1 MALAIATNYAALKA
15 AIAANR
21 SSKGMETSM
30 ARLSSGN
37 RINSASDDAA
47 GVAIAS
53 RLTADIRGTDQAIRN
68 ALDGQALLDTA
79 EGAHKE
85 IENILQRMREVSVQA
100 ANDTNNQQ
108 DRDNLQAELN
118 ALSNEIDRIAGTTT
132 WAGTGL
138 LNGDGTG
145 GPGTAADFSFQVGA
159 NTSQADRISVQI
171 GAMSTEALGFDS
183 TAAVAA
189 VPQIGGEAQPV
200 TISGG
205 TNSTA
210 AGPVFSLDKTTVTSG
225 GNPQA
230 VTIAAGTQTT
240 AAGSIITLDA
250 GTTTISTDTVTHV
263 ATTTAVTGA
272 TATDPATTV
281 TTTTTN
287 VHTRTGGTA
296 EDPTIAGGNQTT
308 TTGNVISLDLNTP
321 TEFTPTKAGA
331 EFQVN
336 TYTSGYQM
344 LPKITNLSDGG
355 YVVTWTSQAQDDSS
369 GSYAKGVYG
378 QRYDASGSTVGSEF
392 LINTTVV
399 NQQGYPAI
407 TSFLD
412 GGFTVIWESYGQE
425 SQSGIFGQRYDA
437 SASTVGSEFHV
448 NTYTSSYQSVADI
461 TSLSD
466 DSFVVTWQSYHQDG
480 DEYGI
485 YGQKYDSSGNV
496 SGSEFQISTS
506 TSGRQEQ
513 AQVTALLDGGFV
525 VAWQDDSGLDGSDLG
540 IFGQRYDKYG
550 NTVASEFQ
558 INTHTSDGQE
568 QVHVEGLKDGGFVA
582 SWGSYYQDG
591 SQSGVYAQRYSASG
605 ETLGSEFRVNTYT
618 NSYQL
623 APSISSLPDG
633 GFIASWQSNGQ
644 DGTTASIYGQRY
656 DSSGNAIG
664 SEFKI
669 NTYVSG
675 AQGSPEVSVLADSS
689 FVVVWQDE
697 TGQDGSSTGA
707 YGQRFDAAYETPL
720 ASNASVVVN
729 GKTLTV
735 DLSSHHN
742 GSINDHFAAAAT
754 IASAINN
761 DSDLQTAGYHATV
774 ATVDQVNAGTHA
786 AGDVIITRAHIPDE
800 TITTDTTSATT
811 TIGAALSMTPT
822 KLGEEFQVN
831 TYTSGTQNGTAVTS
845 LNDGGC
851 LITWTSNG
859 QDASGYFN
867 IYGQRYD
874 KWGNTVGSEFQIN
887 TYTSGHQWS
896 PSTASLANGDVV
908 VTWSSEGGSG
918 GGMGGGNQE
927 EILAQIFDSS
937 GSKVGS
943 EIRVNELMSGRQLY
957 SEVTPLS
964 DGFVVTWQEANG
976 ANIFGRVFD
985 ASGNPISSEFQVDS
999 TAGDQSYPSVTNL
1012 KDGGFVIA
1020 YNSWLSDSDGWG
1032 VVGQRYDASGNTIGS
1047 EFQINSYTSSHQ
1059 WNGGAATGIDFLA
1072 NGGFVA
1078 TWMGPAVGGNNDEI
1092 LAQVFDA
1099 SGNKVGSEIWVNTTI
1114 DQRQMH
1120 PSVRSLSDGS
1130 FIVTWQSYVQ
1140 DGSEW
1145 GTYGQRFDVSG
1156 TKLGSEFQVNT
1167 NTSSNQSLPVIAPLA
1182 EGGFTI
1188 AWQSDSQDG
1197 SEEGV
1202 YAQRFASPTPSG
1214 TVTTTD
1220 HTVSTVT
1227 GSTTGEA
1234 PFGSDV
1240 SFGVGGKTLTVDL
1253 SAHHDG
1259 SNNDYYG
1266 AAEAIAT
1273 AINGDSDLQALGYS
1287 AAAAI
1292 LAEVNAGT
1300 YAAGDIIITRAD
1312 TPTITTNTLVGNA
1325 ASFVVEG
1332 ITVNTDLSAY
1342 SADLSGAAAAV
1353 ASDINADAALQA
1365 LDYSATA
1372 DANNPGD
1379 FIISRANTPI
1389 TQAYVAATPATTAMT
1404 LASGGSAR
1412 GATAKIDAA
1421 ITTVNI
1427 QRSELGAVSNRLNH
1441 TVNNLTNISANLSA
1455 ARGGI
1460 EDADFAL
1467 ETTQLAKLQIL
1478 NQAATAMLAQAN
1490 ASKQNILSLLQQ

>member
-1 MALAIATNYAALKA
+1 
-15 AIAANR
+15 
-21 SSKGMETSM
+21 M

-145 GPGTAADFSFQVGA
+145 GPGTAADFSFQIGA

-287 VHTRTGGTA
+287 VHNRTGGTA

-412 GGFTVIWESYGQE
+412 GGFTAIWESYGQE

-675 AQGSPEVSVLADSS
+675 AQGSPEVSVLADGS

-1332 ITVNTDLSAY
+1332 ITVNTNLSAY
-1342 SADLSGAAAAV
+1342 NADLSGAAAAV

-1372 DANNPGD
+1372 DTSNPGD
-1379 FIISRANTPI
+1379 IIITRANTPI
-1389 TQAYVAATPATTAMT
+1389 TQAYVATAPATTAMS

-1412 GATAKIDAA
+1412 AAMAKIDAA
-1421 ITTVNI
+1421 IKTVNV

-1441 TVNNLTNISANLSA
+1441 TVKNLTNISANLSA

-1460 EDADFAL
+1460 EDADFAH

>member
-1 MALAIATNYAALKA
+1 MALAIATNNAALKA
-15 AIAANR
+15 AIAADR
-21 SSKGMETSM
+21 SNKDMETSM

-100 ANDTNNQQ
+100 GNDTNNQQ

-118 ALSNEIDRIAGTTT
+118 ALSTEIDRIAGTTT

-145 GPGTAADFSFQVGA
+145 GAGTASDFSFQVGA
-159 NTSQADRISVQI
+159 NTSEADRISVQI

-200 TISGG
+200 TIASG

-210 AGPVFSLDKTTVTSG
+210 SGSLFSLDNNTVTSG
-225 GNPQA
+225 GDPQA

-272 TATDPATTV
+272 TATDPETTV
-281 TTTTTN
+281 TTTTTK

-296 EDPTIAGGNQTT
+296 ADPTIAGGNQIT

-336 TYTSGYQM
+336 THTNGEQRAPVVANLVNGGFVVAWGDQSNADGDGNGVFGQMYDAFGNTVGSEFQINTHINSNQRYPSISGLSDGGFVVTWHSISQDGDDDGVFGQRYDASGNASGPEFQINTHTTSYQQFSSVTS
-344 LPKITNLSDGG
+344 LNDGGFVVTWHSDQDGGWGVYGQRFDSSGNASGAEFKINSTSTNYLLYPSVSGFSDGGFIATWYGHGDKDTNGDGVYGQRYDQYGNTIGSEFLINTEKSGNQIQPAVTALSNGGFVATWTSAGQDANGEGVYAQRYNASGEKDGSEFRVNTDQNGDERYSEVTSLTDGG
-355 YVVTWTSQAQDDSS
+355 YVVTWYSNTHTDDTN
-369 GSYAKGVYG
+369 YGVHG
-378 QRYDASGSTVGSEF
+378 QRFDASGAAVGSQF
-392 LINTTVV
+392 LVNSTTT
-399 NQQGYPAI
+399 NAQIYPMIAA
-407 TSFLD
+407 LAD
-412 GGFTVIWESYGQE
+412 
-425 SQSGIFGQRYDA
+425 SG
-437 SASTVGSEFHV
+437 
-448 NTYTSSYQSVADI
+448 
-461 TSLSD
+461 
-466 DSFVVTWQSYHQDG
+466 FVVTWQSY
-480 DEYGI
+480 
-485 YGQKYDSSGNV
+485 
-496 SGSEFQISTS
+496 
-506 TSGRQEQ
+506 
-513 AQVTALLDGGFV
+513 L
-525 VAWQDDSGLDGSDLG
+525 
-540 IFGQRYDKYG
+540 
-550 NTVASEFQ
+550 
-558 INTHTSDGQE
+558 
-568 QVHVEGLKDGGFVA
+568 
-582 SWGSYYQDG
+582 QDG
-591 SQSGVYAQRYSASG
+591 SNYGIFAQRF
-605 ETLGSEFRVNTYT
+605 E
-618 NSYQL
+618 
-623 APSISSLPDG
+623 
-633 GFIASWQSNGQ
+633 
-644 DGTTASIYGQRY
+644 
-656 DSSGNAIG
+656 
-664 SEFKI
+664 
-669 NTYVSG
+669 
-675 AQGSPEVSVLADSS
+675 
-689 FVVVWQDE
+689 
-697 TGQDGSSTGA
+697 
-707 YGQRFDAAYETPL
+707 AAYETPL

-742 GSINDHFAAAAT
+742 GSVNDHYGAAAA

-831 TYTSGTQNGTAVTS
+831 TFTSGTQNGTAVTS

-1047 EFQINSYTSSHQ
+1047 EFQINSYTSSYQ
-1059 WNGGAATGIDFLA
+1059 WNGGAATWIDFLA

-1273 AINGDSDLQALGYS
+1273 AINGDSDLQTLGYS
-1287 AAAAI
+1287 AAAAT

-1312 TPTITTNTLVGNA
+1312 TPTTTTNTLVGNA

-1342 SADLSGAAAAV
+1342 NADLSGAAAAV

-1372 DANNPGD
+1372 DTSNPGD
-1379 FIISRANTPI
+1379 IIITRANTPI
-1389 TQAYVAATPATTAMT
+1389 TQAYVAAAPATTAMS

-1412 GATAKIDAA
+1412 AAVAKIDTA

-1467 ETTQLAKLQIL
+1467 DTTQLAKLQIL